1 MFYVLRCNQ
10 GAPAHQLILFTLY
23 VGIVIIA
30 VSHWNYQDWVAM
42 FRLITLS
49 TREFLWCSDSDPF
62 FHCLKVDP
70 TAKSTGNRVWTIYD
84 VIWCHWFNGLFFW
97 IGPQDS
103 GLPGHR
109 MASSGLGSPARKLC
123 KKNAEQKA
131 TWAKTH
137 GTDEGL
143 REHNRSPQKQR
154 SNGSFDPFVWKRGT
168 NKNLIDYS
176 ITFIFIHFHSFSFI
190 FIHFHS
196 FSFIFIHFH
205 SFSFIFIHFHSF
217 SFIFHFIFIHFH
229 SFSFIFIHFHSF
241 SFIFIHFHSFS
252 TSFSFIFIHFH
263 SFSFIFIHFHS
274 LSFIFIHFHSF
285 SFIFIHF
292 HSFSTSFSFIF
303 IHFHS
308 FSTSFSFIFI
318 HFHSFSTSKL
328 LVWIPFRIG
337 FWDEAMGFDAKN
349 PVFNPRRQARG
360 ELSGSGPQ

>member
-1 MFYVLRCNQ
+1 
-10 GAPAHQLILFTLY
+10 
-23 VGIVIIA
+23 
-30 VSHWNYQDWVAM
+30 M

-49 TREFLWCSDSDPF
+49 TCEFLWCSDSDPF

-168 NKNLIDYS
+168 SKNLIDYS
-176 ITFIFIHFHSFSFI
+176 IT
-190 FIHFHS
+190 
-196 FSFIFIHFH
+196 
-205 SFSFIFIHFHSF
+205 
-217 SFIFHFIFIHFH
+217 
-229 SFSFIFIHFHSF
+229 
-241 SFIFIHFHSFS
+241 
-252 TSFSFIFIHFH
+252 
-263 SFSFIFIHFHS
+263 
-274 LSFIFIHFHSF
+274 
-285 SFIFIHF
+285 
-292 HSFSTSFSFIF
+292 
-303 IHFHS
+303 
-308 FSTSFSFIFI
+308 FIFI

-337 FWDEAMGFDAKN
+337 FLRRNHGIWCFTLW
-349 PVFNPRRQARG
+349 NPRRQARG
-360 ELSGSGPQ
+360 ELSRPTQ